1 MAHAHFRHRH
11 CRRVAAA
18 LTAAAAL
25 LAGCAQ
31 TPPPGATSAARSV
44 GKAEVVPGVEVLLA
58 DSLHLVRDKRVGLI
72 TNHSGTDRRGSSTID
87 LLQRAPGV
95 RLTALF
101 APEHG
106 IRGTEQRE
114 IESTV
119 DEKTG
124 VPIHSLYGAT
134 RRPTLETLRDVD
146 VLVFDIQD
154 IGVRQYTYESTVALG
169 MQAAA
174 EKGIPIVV
182 LDRPNPITGTIVEGN
197 ILEAPYQSFI
207 GIYPVA
213 SRHGMTIGELARMY
227 NDQQK
232 IGAKLTVVPVR
243 GWRRSMWWD
252 QYDLPWVNPSPNI
265 RSFEAEIHY
274 PGTVFFE
281 TVNVAEGRGTDR
293 PFEQV
298 GAPWLKN
305 QEVVAQ
311 MNAMR
316 LPGVRFEALDI
327 KVEPGGRKYPG
338 ETLKGIRF
346 IATDR
351 ESYRPIRTSLIMI
364 DLIRRLHPAEF
375 QWREPNTREPGML
388 TIERHG
394 GTAKLKPA
402 MEEGRLSQL
411 LAEWDADADRFRGI
425 RAPYL
430 IYE

>member
-1 MAHAHFRHRH
+1 
-11 CRRVAAA
+11 
-18 LTAAAAL
+18 
-25 LAGCAQ
+25 
-31 TPPPGATSAARSV
+31 
-44 GKAEVVPGVEVLLA
+44 
-58 DSLHLVRDKRVGLI
+58 
-72 TNHSGTDRRGSSTID
+72 
-87 LLQRAPGV
+87 
-95 RLTALF
+95 
-101 APEHG
+101 
-106 IRGTEQRE
+106 
-114 IESTV
+114 
-119 DEKTG
+119 
-124 VPIHSLYGAT
+124 
-134 RRPTLETLRDVD
+134 
-146 VLVFDIQD
+146 
-154 IGVRQYTYESTVALG
+154 
-169 MQAAA
+169 
-174 EKGIPIVV
+174 
-182 LDRPNPITGTIVEGN
+182 
-197 ILEAPYQSFI
+197 
-207 GIYPVA
+207 
-213 SRHGMTIGELARMY
+213 
-227 NDQQK
+227 
-232 IGAKLTVVPVR
+232 
-243 GWRRSMWWD
+243 
-252 QYDLPWVNPSPNI
+252 
-265 RSFEAEIHY
+265 
-274 PGTVFFE
+274 VFFE

>member
-31 TPPPGATSAARSV
+31 TPPPGATSTARSV

-72 TNHSGTDRRGSSTID
+72 TNHSGIDRRGTSTID